1 MFHTNGTANNYDMAG
16 STTNSYQHHHQ
27 QQTPVYVPSTRATLS
42 QYSGHHPQHPHA
54 HHFSGTTPQTAAAA
68 WATPDAYVPTAAGH
82 HALTT
87 ATGGAGASPS
97 ALTSQFYAQN
107 AMMMSSWGRAAYDA
121 SGFQRNSPYDSAM
134 EFQFGEGR
142 ECVNCGAISTPLW
155 RRDGTGHYLC
165 NACGLYH
172 KMNGMNRPLIKPSK
186 RLTATRRLGLCC
198 TNCGTRTTTL
208 WRRNNDGEPVC
219 NACGLYFK
227 LHGVNRPLAMRKDGI
242 QTRKRKPK
250 KSSSGGSGGNSTQQQ
265 SNGTGSVGTDR
276 DDASSTPVNDSKH
289 HSSSHN
295 DNNNTPNSSSSHH
308 ASSESPLTLAM
319 LSKVNTDRPYLGH
332 TSLLSPNPLTTSHI
346 KTEPSI
352 YHPHDTTPHGHAHH
366 GHHHHHHHHSPS
378 AVATS
383 SAAAQYN
390 CLQGQPYTH
399 SMYHH
404 QQVFAGFTGSNAG
417 GATTTPEM
425 AYHHQHHVTA
435 AAKLMASS

>member
-121 SGFQRNSPYDSAM
+121 SGFQRNSPY
-134 EFQFGEGR
+134 
-142 ECVNCGAISTPLW
+142 
-155 RRDGTGHYLC
+155 
-165 NACGLYH
+165 
-172 KMNGMNRPLIKPSK
+172 
-186 RLTATRRLGLCC
+186 ATRRLGLCC